1 MCDSKRLRVVDLIE
15 DVDFYWE
22 EIDGIRMRVFTK
34 EWLLMARPSCCES
47 GCINCPWDYKKK
59 NKDV

>member
-1 MCDSKRLRVVDLIE
+1 MCDSKRLRIVDLIE

-22 EIDGIRMRVFTK
+22 EIDGIRMRVFTR

-59 NKDV
+59 KKNV